1 VVLIHVVQHPFL
13 FPAAEDVDTYIC
25 IVLGPELA
33 IMSTFATPHVV
44 PASTTTLS
52 STQTHVMA
60 GVLIAVAGATL
71 LDKIRTK
78 RKQRYSR
85 IEESRRHS
93 RAAQSQKTESIVKVD
108 VAEHVTEV
116 DNELPPYEQYFT
128 ERSSSFIAS
137 PPSPAPRT
145 VELSPVSSPPPYRLT
160 TTDEFRLNDSQPS
173 TPVDKKR
180 KSIEINLKRL
190 SSSLKF
196 TTPDI
201 LAGVSAAH
209 GSRNLLPWTP

>member
-1 VVLIHVVQHPFL
+1 
-13 FPAAEDVDTYIC
+13 
-25 IVLGPELA
+25 
-33 IMSTFATPHVV
+33 
-44 PASTTTLS
+44 
-52 STQTHVMA
+52 MA

-78 RKQRYSR
+78 RQQRYSR
-85 IEESRRHS
+85 IEESRRQS
-93 RAAQSQKTESIVKVD
+93 RILKSQKRESIVKDD
-108 VAEHVTEV
+108 VVENVTEA
-116 DNELPPYEQYFT
+116 DTELPPYEQY
-128 ERSSSFIAS
+128 IAEQNTTYTAPS
-137 PPSPAPRT
+137 SPASRT
-145 VELSPVSSPPPYRLT
+145 TELPTASSPPPYRLT
-160 TTDEFRLNDSQPS
+160 TTDEIHLDDQQPA
-173 TPVDKKR
+173 TPIDKKR

>member
-1 VVLIHVVQHPFL
+1 
-13 FPAAEDVDTYIC
+13 
-25 IVLGPELA
+25 
-33 IMSTFATPHVV
+33 
-44 PASTTTLS
+44 
-52 STQTHVMA
+52 MA

-78 RKQRYSR
+78 RQQRYSR
-85 IEESRRHS
+85 IEESRRQS
-93 RAAQSQKTESIVKVD
+93 RVMQSQKTESILKNDIVEH
-108 VAEHVTEV
+108 VAEL
-116 DNELPPYEQYFT
+116 DNELPPYEQYIAEQSTTFT
-128 ERSSSFIAS
+128 A
-137 PPSPAPRT
+137 PPSPASRT
-145 VELSPVSSPPPYRLT
+145 VEISPASSPPPYRLT
-160 TTDEFRLNDSQPS
+160 TTDDIQPDDQQPS
-173 TPVDKKR
+173 TPIDKKR